1 MQDIDKFNRE
11 VESIQEI
18 KVSGTFQSFYEAC
31 RILEEKNYQV
41 GSMCCNL
48 PIGFADKEKCNYVAK
63 WHNLDK
69 SDIEKLD
76 GVLLSDDFREGS
88 VKIVIFKK

>member
-1 MQDIDKFNRE
+1 MQKFQDRE

-31 RILEEKNYQV
+31 RILEEKNYRV
-41 GSMCCNL
+41 GSMCRGL
-48 PIGFADKEKCNYVAK
+48 PIGFADKERYDYVAK

-88 VKIVIFKK
+88 VKIVTFKK

>member
-1 MQDIDKFNRE
+1 MQKFQDRE

-18 KVSGTFQSFYEAC
+18 KVSGTFESFYKAC
-31 RILEEKNYQV
+31 NTLEEMGFVV
-41 GSMCCNL
+41 GSMCMNE
-48 PIGFADKEKCNYVAK
+48 PIGFADKEKYNYVAK
-63 WHNLDK
+63 WYNLDK
-69 SDIEKLD
+69 SDIQKLD

>member
-1 MQDIDKFNRE
+1 
-11 VESIQEI
+11 
-18 KVSGTFQSFYEAC
+18 
-31 RILEEKNYQV
+31 
-41 GSMCCNL
+41 MCCDL
-48 PIGFADKEKCNYVAK
+48 PIGFADKERYDYVAK

-88 VKIVIFKK
+88 VKIVTFKK